1 MIGIIDYK
9 AGNLLNVSHA
19 VNRLGYEAVITDDT
33 DLLSKS
39 DALILPGV
47 GAFGACVDNF
57 RKSGLYPFVD
67 EWINSGKYILGICVG
82 MQMLFERSFEMG
94 EHKGLG
100 YFKGDV
106 VRFEENLKVPH
117 MGWNQLEIIRDDP
130 LMDGVENGEYVY
142 FVHSYHALA
151 DRADV
156 IAYTDYYHDVTA
168 IIGRENIYAT
178 QFHPEKSS
186 GTGEKI
192 LKNYL
197 EIATGGKK

>member
-33 DLLSKS
+33 DLLSKAE
-39 DALILPGV
+39 ALILPGV
-47 GAFGACVDNF
+47 GAFGSCVENF
-57 RKSGLYPFVD
+57 RNSGLQPFVD
-67 EWINSGKYILGICVG
+67 KWINDGKYILGICVG

-94 EHKGLG
+94 EYKGLG

-106 VRFEENLKVPH
+106 VRFEEPLKVPH
-117 MGWNQLEIIRDDP
+117 MGWNTLNINRPDP
-130 LMDGVENGEYVY
+130 LLDGVENGNYVY

-151 DRADV
+151 DKNDV
-156 IAYTDYYHDVTA
+156 IAYTDYGTDVTA

-186 GTGEKI
+186 KTGELI

-197 EIATGGKK
+197 TIATGGEK

>member
-9 AGNLLNVSHA
+9 VGNLLNVSHA
-19 VNRLGYEAVITDDT
+19 VNRLGYEAVITDDI

-47 GAFGACVDNF
+47 GAFGACVENF
-57 RKSGLYPFVD
+57 HKCGFYPFVD
-67 EWINSGKYILGICVG
+67 KWINDGKYILGICVG

-94 EHKGLG
+94 EYDGLG

-106 VRFEENLKVPH
+106 VRFNEPLKIPH
-117 MGWNQLEIIRDDP
+117 MGWNQLEIVRDDP
-130 LMDGVENGEYVY
+130 LMDGVKSGDYVY

-151 DRADV
+151 DKKDV
-156 IAYTDYYHDVTA
+156 IAYTDYGTDVTA

-186 GTGEKI
+186 DVGEKI

-197 EIATGGKK
+197 ETATGGKK